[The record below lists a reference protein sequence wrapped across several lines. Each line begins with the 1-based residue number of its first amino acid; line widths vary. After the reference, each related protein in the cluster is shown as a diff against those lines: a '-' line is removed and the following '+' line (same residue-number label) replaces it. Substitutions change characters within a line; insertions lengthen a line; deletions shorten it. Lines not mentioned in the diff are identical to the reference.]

1 MATKVAEKTA
11 AKRASVKK
19 TTAKTVDQYIAG
31 TPKEQHAALEK
42 LRRTIKA
49 AAPKA
54 TEGLSYGMVGYKL
67 NGKYLVY
74 FGSWKTHI
82 AVYGSGG
89 RFIDTHAAELKP
101 YVQSKGTIQFPADRP
116 LPYALV
122 TKIVKARLAELN
134 KRD

>member
-74 FGSWKTHI
+74 FGSWKTRTSR
-82 AVYGSGG
+82 A
-89 RFIDTHAAELKP
+89 
-101 YVQSKGTIQFPADRP
+101 
-116 LPYALV
+116 
-122 TKIVKARLAELN
+122 KARSSPPLTD
-134 KRD
+134 RFPMRW